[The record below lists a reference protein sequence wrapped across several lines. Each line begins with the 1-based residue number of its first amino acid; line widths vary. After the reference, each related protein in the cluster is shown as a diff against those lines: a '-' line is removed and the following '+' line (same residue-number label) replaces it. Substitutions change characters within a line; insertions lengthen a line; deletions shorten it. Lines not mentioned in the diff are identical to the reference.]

1 MAYQKVTTTS
11 YGQRVKKG
19 ISGVGTGFVMFIA
32 ATILLFWNEGRT
44 AKTASMLK
52 RAEKACVEL
61 GDVNQVNPDMNGQ
74 LIHATGETATD
85 DILTDDV
92 FGISINAIRLTR
104 SVEYYQWTE
113 RTETETRDKIGGGQ
127 ETTTTYYYEKKWVSS
142 PVNSN
147 NFEYSTSESGEPM
160 NNFTLFSF
168 EGESKLAQN
177 VSFGAYTLPE
187 GLISQIGG
195 SQTLKPEL
203 SDQVVAA
210 LENQARSVKKGGRDV
225 SYVHVNNSTV
235 YLGESE
241 NAPQVGDMKVTFSY
255 ILPHTVSI
263 LAKVNGSTF
272 EKHTD
277 AKNGK
282 TLLTLSDGTISMEE
296 MFATEKANNKAL
308 AWLLRVLG
316 IILLY
321 LGLKGIFD
329 IVTTLLKVL
338 PFLSNIASLGT
349 GLVAGVLALV
359 WGFLIIA
366 IAWLWYRPV
375 VGIIML
381 ILAGA
386 LIWFLGKK
394 SKEKAAAKAA
404 EAAAAPAPAPA
415 PAAPEKPAE

>member
-19 ISGVGTGFVMFIA
+19 FGGVGTGFLLFIA

-52 RAEKACVEL
+52 RAEKQCVEL
-61 GDVNQVNPDMNGQ
+61 GDVNKINSELNGQ
-74 LIHATGETATD
+74 LIHATGPTATD
-85 DILTDDV
+85 DILTDDI
-92 FGISINAIRLTR
+92 FGISINAIRLSR
-104 SVEYYQWTE
+104 DVEYYQWTE

-142 PVNSN
+142 PVNSG

-160 NNFTLFSF
+160 NNTTLFDF
-168 EGESKLAQN
+168 DDDSKVAEN
-177 VSFGAYTLPE
+177 VTFGAYTLPE
-187 GLISQIGG
+187 GLIRQIGG
-195 SQTLKPEL
+195 AKSLAPEL
-203 SDQVVAA
+203 DPSVVANLNA
-210 LENQARSVKKGGRDV
+210 QARKTRKGAADAN
-225 SYVHVNNSTV
+225 YVQISGNTL
-235 YLGESE
+235 YLGANP
-241 NAPQVGDMKVTFSY
+241 NAPEIGDMRVTFDY
-255 ILPHTVSI
+255 IIPHEVSI
-263 LAKVNGSTF
+263 LAKLNGSTF

-282 TLLTLSDGTISMEE
+282 TLLTLTDGTVSMEE

-308 AWLLRVLG
+308 AWILRILGFFLLFIG
-316 IILLY
+316 F
-321 LGLKGIFD
+321 KNIFD

-338 PFLSNIASLGT
+338 PFLANVASLGT
-349 GLVAGVLALV
+349 GLVAGVLAFA

-366 IAWLWYRPV
+366 IAWLWYRPLIGIVMLALV
-375 VGIIML
+375 V
-381 ILAGA
+381 A

-404 EAAAAPAPAPA
+404 EA
-415 PAAPEKPAE
+415 PAAPETPAQ